1 MFETERMEMI
11 DKTCI
16 PANRET
22 MVLLSSVPINRQ
34 KDHDEVN
41 LRDDVFRE
49 KKKCGVT
56 VNVGII
62 EQTRMFTVKKKRG
75 CMR

>member
-1 MFETERMEMI
+1 MFKTERAEMI

-22 MVLLSSVPINRQ
+22 MVLLSSVHINRQ

-41 LRDDVFRE
+41 VRDDVFRE
-49 KKKCGVT
+49 KKVWGNRKCEYHRADK
-56 VNVGII
+56 NVCG
-62 EQTRMFTVKKKRG
+62 KKKCCIR
-75 CMR
+75 

>member
-1 MFETERMEMI
+1 MFETERAEMI

-22 MVLLSSVPINRQ
+22 MVLLSSVHINRQ

-41 LRDDVFRE
+41 VRDDVFR
-49 KKKCGVT
+49 KKKS
-56 VNVGII
+56 VG
-62 EQTRMFTVKKKRG
+62 
-75 CMR
+75 